1 MAETSIY
8 NDIQKRTGGEIY
20 IGVAGPVRT
29 GKSTFIKNFLDTL
42 VLPNM
47 ENEFAKSRT
56 LDELPQSASGKT
68 VMTTEPKFIPNDAA
82 RISLPSG
89 ASFNVKMIDCV
100 GYIVPG
106 ALGLYED
113 EKPRMVMTPWQT
125 EPMPFEQAA
134 ELGTDKVIREHSTVG
149 IVITTDGSFSELDRA
164 SYREAEDRVINE
176 MKKAGKPFVVVLNT
190 TSPASD
196 SANEIAKEI
205 SNRHSV
211 SVLCADC
218 LKMTEKD
225 ITNILETLLYE
236 FPITELRFT
245 VPSWVSSLS
254 EEHPLRT
261 KILGGISEKADS
273 ISRLSEVKECF
284 SEVYDAEF
292 NTGLHFDSVNLSDGT
307 ASLDVSVPR
316 ELFYK
321 ILGDVSGLD
330 IKDDE
335 DLVEIVT
342 TLSASRRKYEKF
354 EKSLKEVDE
363 TGYGIVTPCVEDMS
377 LEEPEIVKQ
386 AGSYGVKLRAS
397 APSIHLMRADI
408 KAEVSPLVGSEKQS
422 EDIVKY
428 LLHEFEED
436 PAKIWESNLFGK
448 SISDLMGES
457 LNAKLAHMPKEARLK
472 MCDTLQKIINEGAGG
487 LICILL

>member
-8 NDIQKRTGGEIY
+8 KDIQDRTGGEIY

-47 ENEFAKSRT
+47 DNEFAKQRT

-82 RISLPSG
+82 RVKLPSG

-113 EKPRMVMTPWQT
+113 EKPRMVVTPWSD
-125 EPMPFEQAA
+125 EPIPFEEAA

-149 IVITTDGSFSELDRA
+149 IVITTDGSFSDIDRA
-164 SYREAEDRVINE
+164 SYLDAEDRVINE
-176 MKKAGKPFVVVLNT
+176 MKKAGKPFTIILNT
-190 TSPASD
+190 AFPD
-196 SANEIAKEI
+196 SETAKNIADEIQRK
-205 SNRHSV
+205 HSV
-211 SVLCADC
+211 PVMVADC
-218 LKMTEKD
+218 LKMTERD
-225 ITNILETLLYE
+225 IVKILEGILYE
-236 FPITELRFT
+236 FPITELRFS

-254 EEHPLRT
+254 EEHPLRER
-261 KILGGISEKADS
+261 ILSGISEKAGT
-273 ISRLSEVKECF
+273 ISRLSQVKECF
-284 SEVYDAEF
+284 SEVYDSEF
-292 NTGLHFDSVNLSDGT
+292 DTGIHFASVDLSDGR
-307 ASLDVSVPR
+307 AYLDVSVPR

-330 IKDDE
+330 IKNDE
-335 DLVEIVT
+335 DLVETVSS
-342 TLSASRRKYEKF
+342 LSAWKKKYEKF
-354 EKSLKEVDE
+354 DEALKEVEE
-363 TGYGIVTPCVEDMS
+363 TGYGIVTPCTEDMT
-377 LEEPEIVKQ
+377 LEEPEIVKH

-408 KAEVSPLVGSEKQS
+408 KAEVSPIVGSEKQS
-422 EDIVKY
+422 EEIVRY

-448 SISDLMGES
+448 SLNDLMSES
-457 LNAKLAHMPKEARLK
+457 LNAKLSHMPKEARLK
-472 MCDTLQKIINEGAGG
+472 MSDAERAMSEFLRGVSVNKK
-487 LICILL
+487 